1 VDVFDS
7 VPRVVVE
14 GRGFQLT
21 VSDER
26 TKVIPRFPT
35 ERSCLTLLLRESG
48 DGVEAMERRA
58 HDAED
63 REAASGT
70 AST

>member
-1 VDVFDS
+1 M
-7 VPRVVVE
+7 
-14 GRGFQLT
+14 
-21 VSDER
+21 SDER